1 MVKME
6 NECFV
11 CVEDQVA
18 REWKV
23 LQLFSR
29 SLHNFEGVAGC

>member
-11 CVEDQVA
+11 CAEHWVA

-23 LQLFSR
+23 LQLFDR
-29 SLHNFEGVAGC
+29 SFSDFEGTAEC